1 MWKAL
6 QKQLVIAGDA
16 PGKTCTFRCDHVLP
30 GGLGGTVTVLM
41 GTVSRHPIFL
51 CSSLS
56 LSGALNIV
64 LSCLFFLA

>member
-41 GTVSRHPIFL
+41 GLEGVPDL
-51 CSSLS
+51 SSVPKDEAGLTRK
-56 LSGALNIV
+56 
-64 LSCLFFLA
+64 FET